1 MGQKGLDFKHKEV
14 INVNTGKRLRI
25 CSRCVCWFANRYNY
39 FYNGCKKE
47 NRYKFSKCLIENGYM
62 SFAFDRVRRK
72 KDYITRKNQKRTGYV
87 VKEKYCYDV
96 VCKVEL

>member
-1 MGQKGLDFKHKEV
+1 M
-14 INVNTGKRLRI
+14 
-25 CSRCVCWFANRYNY
+25 
-39 FYNGCKKE
+39 KE
-47 NRYKFSKCLIENGYM
+47 NRYKFEKSLIESRYM

-72 KDYITRKNQKRTGYV
+72 NTYVTKKNQKRTGYT